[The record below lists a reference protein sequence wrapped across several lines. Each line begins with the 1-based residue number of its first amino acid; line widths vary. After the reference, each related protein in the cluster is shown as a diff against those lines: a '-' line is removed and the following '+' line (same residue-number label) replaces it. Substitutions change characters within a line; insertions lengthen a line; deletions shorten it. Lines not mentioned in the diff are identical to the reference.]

1 MEREVNLLELIGRQA
16 VTIETLQGDLRRA
29 MKVNADWAVQNANL
43 TKQIA
48 VSQAE
53 QATVSQEKPE
63 KAHGVD

>member
-29 MKVNADWAVQNANL
+29 MKVNADQNANL